1 MWDGGGHPRE
11 FLIMTWNAN
20 YDLPLAKKWQDFE
33 YIYYD
38 QVERSSHRNDSLVT
52 RLDETLACLSH
63 CEAKARRKDDLIRRT
78 VDSLLQSE
86 GENQW

>member
-1 MWDGGGHPRE
+1 MIYPQLKNGNI
-11 FLIMTWNAN
+11 LNISI
-20 YDLPLAKKWQDFE
+20 YD
-33 YIYYD
+33 D

-86 GENQW
+86 GENQ